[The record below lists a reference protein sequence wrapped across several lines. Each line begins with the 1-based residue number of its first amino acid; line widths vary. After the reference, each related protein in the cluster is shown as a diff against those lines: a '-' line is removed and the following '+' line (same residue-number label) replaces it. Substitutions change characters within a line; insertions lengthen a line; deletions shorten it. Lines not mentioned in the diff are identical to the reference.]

1 MRGSSV
7 GGIVVAAV
15 AVAALVVVGTAG
27 AQGDPASIGELVNN
41 VRDQLGR
48 LAAVEDANGQ
58 INMVWAIGGLAGI
71 GVGVAVGSVVS
82 YIGWRR

>member
-1 MRGSSV
+1 M
-7 GGIVVAAV
+7 GGVLVAAV
-15 AVAALVVVGTAG
+15 AVAALVAVGSAG
-27 AQGDPASIGELVNN
+27 AQGDPTSIVELVDS

-48 LAAVEDANGQ
+48 LEAVQFANGQ

-71 GVGVAVGSVVS
+71 GIGVAVGSVAS